1 MKKSF
6 NLILLVVCS
15 FVYSQEELKDKLPY
29 YEVPEYAEEFTAGT
43 TAARMVDALGFRYYW
58 ASKDLNEK
66 DLAYRLNEKGRSTAE
81 TINHIYELSI
91 IIVNSTLQKPNS
103 RGDKVEMTYKEKRT
117 TTLNN
122 LKKASDILHVS
133 NDISQ
138 FKIIFGEQKIP
149 FWNQINGPIAD
160 AIWHCGQIAVY
171 RRVTK
176 NPINPKVNH
185 FTGKIRN

>member
-15 FVYSQEELKDKLPY
+15 FVYSQEKLKDKLPY

-43 TAARMVDALGFRYYW
+43 MAARMVDALGFRYYW

-66 DLAYRLNEKGRSTAE
+66 DLAYRLNEKGRTTAE

-117 TTLNN
+117 ATLNN

>member
-29 YEVPEYAEEFTAGT
+29 YEVLEYAEEFTAGT
-43 TAARMVDALGFRYYW
+43 MAARMVDALGFRYYW

-66 DLAYRLNEKGRSTAE
+66 DLAYRLNEKGRTTAE

-122 LKKASDILHVS
+122 LKKASDILYVS

>member
-117 TTLNN
+117 ATLNN
-122 LKKASDILHVS
+122 LKKASDILYVS

>member
-29 YEVPEYAEEFTAGT
+29 YEVLEYAEEFTAGT
-43 TAARMVDALGFRYYW
+43 MAARMVDALGFRYYW

-117 TTLNN
+117 ATLNN
-122 LKKASDILHVS
+122 LKKASDILYVS

>member
-43 TAARMVDALGFRYYW
+43 MAARMVDALGFRYYW

-103 RGDKVEMTYKEKRT
+103 RGDKVGMTYKEKRT
-117 TTLNN
+117 ATLNN

-138 FKIIFGEQKIP
+138 FKIIFGEKKIP

>member
-43 TAARMVDALGFRYYW
+43 MAARMVDALGFRYYL

-133 NDISQ
+133 NDVSQ

>member
-43 TAARMVDALGFRYYW
+43 MAARMVDALGFRYYW

-66 DLAYRLNEKGRSTAE
+66 DLAYRLNEKGRTTAE

>member
-29 YEVPEYAEEFTAGT
+29 YEVLEYAEEFTAGT
-43 TAARMVDALGFRYYW
+43 MAARMVDALGFRYYW

-66 DLAYRLNEKGRSTAE
+66 DLAYRLNEKGRTTAE

-117 TTLNN
+117 ATLNN
-122 LKKASDILHVS
+122 LKKASDILYVS

-160 AIWHCGQIAVY
+160 AIWHCRQIAVY

>member
-1 MKKSF
+1 MKST
-6 NLILLVVCS
+6 
-15 FVYSQEELKDKLPY
+15 EELKDKLPY

-43 TAARMVDALGFRYYW
+43 MAARMVDALGFRYYW

-122 LKKASDILHVS
+122 LK
-133 NDISQ
+133 N
-138 FKIIFGEQKIP
+138 
-149 FWNQINGPIAD
+149 
-160 AIWHCGQIAVY
+160 
-171 RRVTK
+171 
-176 NPINPKVNH
+176 
-185 FTGKIRN
+185 

>member
-29 YEVPEYAEEFTAGT
+29 YEVLEYAEEFTAGT
-43 TAARMVDALGFRYYW
+43 MAARMVDALGFRYYW

-117 TTLNN
+117 ATLNN

>member
-29 YEVPEYAEEFTAGT
+29 YEVPEYAEDFTAGT
-43 TAARMVDALGFRYYW
+43 MAARMVDALGFRYYW

-176 NPINPKVNH
+176 NPINPKVNY

>member
-43 TAARMVDALGFRYYW
+43 MAARMVDALGFRYYW

>member
-29 YEVPEYAEEFTAGT
+29 YEVLEYAEEFTAGT
-43 TAARMVDALGFRYYW
+43 MAARMVDALGFRYYW

-66 DLAYRLNEKGRSTAE
+66 DLAYRLNEKGRTTAE

-117 TTLNN
+117 ATLNN
-122 LKKASDILHVS
+122 LKKASDILYVS
-133 NDISQ
+133 KDISQ

>member
-43 TAARMVDALGFRYYW
+43 MAARMVDALGFRYYW

-66 DLAYRLNEKGRSTAE
+66 DLAYRLNEKGRTTAE

-117 TTLNN
+117 ATLNN
-122 LKKASDILHVS
+122 LKKASDILYVS

>member
-29 YEVPEYAEEFTAGT
+29 YEVPEYAEEFTVGT
-43 TAARMVDALGFRYYW
+43 MAARMVDALGFRYYW

-66 DLAYRLNEKGRSTAE
+66 DLAYRLNEKGRTTAE

>member
-66 DLAYRLNEKGRSTAE
+66 DLAYRLNEKGRTTAE

>member
-43 TAARMVDALGFRYYW
+43 MAARMVDALGFRYYW

-176 NPINPKVNH
+176 NPINPKVNY

>member
-29 YEVPEYAEEFTAGT
+29 YEVLEYAEEFTAGT
-43 TAARMVDALGFRYYW
+43 MAARMVDALGFRYYW

-66 DLAYRLNEKGRSTAE
+66 DLAYRLNEKGRTTAE

-117 TTLNN
+117 ATLNN

>member
-1 MKKSF
+1 
-6 NLILLVVCS
+6 
-15 FVYSQEELKDKLPY
+15 
-29 YEVPEYAEEFTAGT
+29 
-43 TAARMVDALGFRYYW
+43 
-58 ASKDLNEK
+58 
-66 DLAYRLNEKGRSTAE
+66 
-81 TINHIYELSI
+81 
-91 IIVNSTLQKPNS
+91 
-103 RGDKVEMTYKEKRT
+103 MTYKEKRT
-117 TTLNN
+117 ATLNN

>member
-29 YEVPEYAEEFTAGT
+29 YEVLEYAEEFTAGT
-43 TAARMVDALGFRYYW
+43 MAARMVDALGFRYYW

>member
-43 TAARMVDALGFRYYW
+43 MAARMVDALGFRYYW

-66 DLAYRLNEKGRSTAE
+66 DLAYRLNEKGRTTAE

-117 TTLNN
+117 ATLNN

>member
-43 TAARMVDALGFRYYW
+43 MAARMVDALGFRYYW

-117 TTLNN
+117 ATLNN
-122 LKKASDILHVS
+122 LKKASDILYVS

>member
-43 TAARMVDALGFRYYW
+43 MAARMVDALGFRYYW

-176 NPINPKVNH
+176 NPINSKVNH

>member
-43 TAARMVDALGFRYYW
+43 MAARMVDALGFRYYW

-66 DLAYRLNEKGRSTAE
+66 DLSYRLNEKGRSTAE

>member
-29 YEVPEYAEEFTAGT
+29 YEVLEYAEEFTAGT
-43 TAARMVDALGFRYYW
+43 MAARMVDALGFRYYW

-66 DLAYRLNEKGRSTAE
+66 DLAYRLNEKGRTTAE

-117 TTLNN
+117 ATLNN
-122 LKKASDILHVS
+122 LKKASDILYVS

>member
-43 TAARMVDALGFRYYW
+43 MAARMVDALGFRYYW

-117 TTLNN
+117 ATLNN

>member
-43 TAARMVDALGFRYYW
+43 MAARMVDALGFRYYW

-117 TTLNN
+117 ATLNN

-133 NDISQ
+133 NDVSQ

>member
-29 YEVPEYAEEFTAGT
+29 YEVPEYAEEFTVGT
-43 TAARMVDALGFRYYW
+43 MAARMVDALGFRYYW

>member
-43 TAARMVDALGFRYYW
+43 MAARMVDALGFRYYW

-133 NDISQ
+133 NDVSQ

>member
-1 MKKSF
+1 MKSF

-43 TAARMVDALGFRYYW
+43 MAARMVDALGFRYYW

-66 DLAYRLNEKGRSTAE
+66 DLAYRLNEKGRTTAE

-117 TTLNN
+117 ATLNN

>member
-29 YEVPEYAEEFTAGT
+29 YEVLEYAEEFTAGT
-43 TAARMVDALGFRYYW
+43 MAARMVDALGFRYYW

-66 DLAYRLNEKGRSTAE
+66 DLAYRLNEKGRTTAE

-122 LKKASDILHVS
+122 LKKASDILYVS
-133 NDISQ
+133 KDISQ

>member
-43 TAARMVDALGFRYYW
+43 MAARMVDALGFRYYW

-117 TTLNN
+117 ATLNN
-122 LKKASDILHVS
+122 LKKASDILYVS
-133 NDISQ
+133 KDISQ